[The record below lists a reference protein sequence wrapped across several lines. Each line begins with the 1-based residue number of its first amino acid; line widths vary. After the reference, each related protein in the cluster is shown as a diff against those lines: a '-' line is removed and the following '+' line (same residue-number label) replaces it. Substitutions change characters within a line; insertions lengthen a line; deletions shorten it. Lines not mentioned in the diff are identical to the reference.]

1 MPEDDAI
8 GGGVNGRRPR
18 PCGAPACFTFV
29 GFLPADGTGL
39 ADDGLFFPWRGLYE
53 TRPETLPK
61 MSKPLI
67 YAAIGLAVAMPF
79 AVQAKT
85 KPSSSTSAP
94 ASSAPADSSSSSSS
108 SDSAPPASSSSM
120 GSSGSATSPSA
131 STGASADTTA
141 TAPAFAVGTP
151 VKDNTGTVIGSITEV
166 KPGATGAQTA
176 TIKMGSDQFA
186 VATSGLAMQD
196 GAAVINMS
204 QAELQAKLHPAGAK

>member
-1 MPEDDAI
+1 
-8 GGGVNGRRPR
+8 
-18 PCGAPACFTFV
+18 
-29 GFLPADGTGL
+29 
-39 ADDGLFFPWRGLYE
+39 
-53 TRPETLPK
+53 

-85 KPSSSTSAP
+85 KPSSSTSPP
-94 ASSAPADSSSSSSS
+94 ASSTAPADSSSSSSS
-108 SDSAPPASSSSM
+108 SSDQAPPSSSSSM
-120 GSSGSATSPSA
+120 GSPSSTGSSGSASSPSA
-131 STGASADTTA
+131 STGTGADTTA
-141 TAPAFAVGTP
+141 TAAAFTVGTP
-151 VKDNTGTVIGSITEV
+151 VKDNTGAVIGSITEV

-204 QAELQAKLHPAGAK
+204 QAELQAKLHPTGAK